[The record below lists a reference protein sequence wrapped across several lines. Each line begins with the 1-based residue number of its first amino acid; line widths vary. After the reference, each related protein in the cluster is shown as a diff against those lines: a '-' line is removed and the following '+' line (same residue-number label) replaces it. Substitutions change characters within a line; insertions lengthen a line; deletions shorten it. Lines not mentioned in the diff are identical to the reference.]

1 MRVVQLDLI
10 RGVALLGIFVIN
22 ITLFAYSETGQI
34 EFYRQLGA
42 FFPTMENG
50 LGDFIYSHVMLTSY
64 SLVYALFSQKMMTL
78 FSFLFGASIILI
90 TEKLAQKH
98 GTSLAVFYRR
108 NFWLMV
114 IGCLHLSLWYGDIL
128 FVYAVAGF
136 LLYPLRRMS
145 APLLVGLSLPMYA
158 LCIVYIGPALAG
170 HYYDDATQ
178 AAVTAS
184 TGLSFDELKT
194 IKYFSM
200 SMANMLVGMALYKTG
215 YITGNASRRVY
226 RNWAIYGLLA
236 GLVLQGLALVLDG
249 AYGYGIYLDLNS
261 LAAILQAMAYIGIL
275 VIWSQSDKLLGLQ
288 LRFQAIG
295 RAALTHY
302 LLQTLVSVVLFYPLL
317 FNLRAV
323 EIDFLQ
329 QMMVVLAVWIL
340 QLSLGKVLMEKC
352 HYGPV
357 EWLWRSLYYWQ
368 RQPFMRQ
375 KSNPDDGAVPS
386 RS

>member
-22 ITLFAYSETGQI
+22 VTLFAYSETGQI
-34 EFYRQLGA
+34 EFYRQIGT

-50 LGDFIYSHVMLTSY
+50 LGSFIYGHVMLTSY

-90 TEKLAQKH
+90 TEKLDQKN
-98 GTSLAVFYRR
+98 SNVLAVFYRR

-114 IGCLHLSLWYGDIL
+114 IGGLHLTLWYGDIL

-136 LLYPLRRMS
+136 LLYPLRRLS
-145 APLLVGLSLPMYA
+145 APVLVTLSLPLYV
-158 LCIVYIGPALAG
+158 LCIGYIGPALAG

-200 SMANMLVGMALYKTG
+200 SVANMLLGMALYKTG
-215 YITGNASRRVY
+215 FITGNSSRRVY
-226 RNWAIYGLLA
+226 RTWAICGLFA
-236 GLVLQGLALVLDG
+236 GLFLQGMALVLDS
-249 AYGYGIYLDLNS
+249 AYGIYLDLNS
-261 LAAILQAMAYIGIL
+261 LAAILQAMAYIGIIIL
-275 VIWSQSDKLLGLQ
+275 WSRSNTLLWLQ
-288 LRFQAIG
+288 LRLQAIG

-302 LLQTLVSVVLFYPLL
+302 LLQTLIAVVLFYPVL
-317 FNLRAV
+317 FNIRAA

-329 QMMVVLAVWIL
+329 QMLVVILVWTI
-340 QLSLGKVLMEKC
+340 QLSLGQVLMEKC

-368 RQPFMRQ
+368 RQPFLRD
-375 KSNPDDGAVPS
+375 KSDNEDTAS
-386 RS
+386 AQAQ